1 MIAYLDS
8 SALVKLVIDEAGSDD
23 TALLWDAAD
32 AVVTSRVANAEVR
45 AAIAAAHRAG
55 RLTEQQLALAT
66 DLWREVHQALRL
78 VEITPEVD
86 DHAGELA
93 AGRALSGFDA
103 IHLASTLLLGRDDVI
118 VASWDRRLL
127 TAARTVGL
135 ATLPAERA

>member
-8 SALVKLVIDEAGSDD
+8 SALVKLVIDEVGSDD

-55 RLTEQQLALAT
+55 RLTDRQLAAAT
-66 DLWREVHQALRL
+66 GLWREVHRALRL
-78 VEITPEVD
+78 VELTPELD
-86 DHAGELA
+86 EQAGELA
-93 AGRALSGFDA
+93 ERQALSGFDA
-103 IHLASTLLLGRDDVI
+103 IQLASTLLLDHYGVI

-127 TAARTVGL
+127 AAARTIGL
-135 ATLPAERA
+135 PTLPAERA